1 MARPK
6 KYSDRFI
13 KREAIRLIKYAKT
26 AEIPLKQ
33 EFASLGRYPSEYLS
47 VWANKYEW
55 FSRALKRFED
65 IQQKKLITGAMKGR
79 FHAAFTIF
87 TLKNI
92 AGWRDAY
99 DLKHDGK
106 LAETKIQII
115 NYGAN
120 NPSSESGVPTSRLA
134 IESSSEV

>member
-6 KYSDRFI
+6 KYTERWL
-13 KREAIRLIKYAKT
+13 KRLAVKALQYARETTLPLKEDFASKNKFSAQRISEWVNQYPWFAEAI
-26 AEIPLKQ
+26 
-33 EFASLGRYPSEYLS
+33 
-47 VWANKYEW
+47 
-55 FSRALKRFED
+55 KRFED
-65 IQQKKLITGAMKGR
+65 ICIYKWLTAKNVPPAVK
-79 FHAAFTIF
+79 IF

-99 DLKHDGK
+99 DFKHDGK

-120 NPSSESGVPTSRLA
+120 NPSSESAVSTSRVA
-134 IESSSEV
+134 IENSSEV